1 MRREEKQEII
11 DSLAEQLKEY
21 SHFYLTDTTELN
33 AAHTSDLRRAC
44 FEKDIKLIV
53 VKNTLLKRA
62 LDKSEKDLEEL
73 YDVLKGSTSVMFS
86 NVGNVPAKMIK
97 DFRKK
102 HDKPILKGAFVEE
115 SVYLGDAQL
124 DTLAALKS
132 KDELLADLIAL
143 LRSPMQ
149 NMMSALQSGS
159 NNIHGVLETLSKRDN

>member
-1 MRREEKQEII
+1 MRLEEKQAII
-11 DSLAEQLKEY
+11 DSLAEKLEEY
-21 SHFYLTDTTELN
+21 SHFYLTDTAELN

-62 LDKSEKDLEEL
+62 LDKSEKNFEEL

-86 NVGNVPAKMIK
+86 NTGNIPAKLLQ

-102 HDKPILKGAFVEE
+102 HDKPVLKGAFVEE
-115 SVYLGDAQL
+115 SVYLGDNKI
-124 DTLAALKS
+124 DILAALKS

-149 NMMSALQSGS
+149 NLMSALNSGS
-159 NNIHGVLETLSKRDN
+159 NNIHGVLEALSKRDN

>member
-1 MRREEKQEII
+1 MRLEEKQAII
-11 DSLAEQLKEY
+11 DSLAEKLEEY
-21 SHFYLTDTTELN
+21 SHFYLTDTAELN

-62 LDKSEKDLEEL
+62 LDKSEKNFEEL

-86 NVGNVPAKMIK
+86 NTGNIPAKLLQ

-102 HDKPILKGAFVEE
+102 HDKPVLKGAFVEE
-115 SVYLGDAQL
+115 SVYLGD
-124 DTLAALKS
+124 DKIDILAALKS

-149 NMMSALQSGS
+149 NLMSALNSGS
-159 NNIHGVLETLSKRDN
+159 NNIHGVLEALSKRDN